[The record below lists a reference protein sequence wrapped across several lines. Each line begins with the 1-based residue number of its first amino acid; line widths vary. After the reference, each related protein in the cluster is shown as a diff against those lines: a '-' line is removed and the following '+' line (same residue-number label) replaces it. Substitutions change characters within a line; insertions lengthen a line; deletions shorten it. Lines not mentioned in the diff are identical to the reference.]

1 MVTTINGKYRH
12 INEIVTYVYVLPAL
26 KKKNEIL
33 TIICSVNVHLTFTF
47 KTFLK

>member
-26 KKKNEIL
+26 KKKKRDFNDYL
-33 TIICSVNVHLTFTF
+33 LCKRTLNVYI
-47 KTFLK
+47 